1 MDVHEGR
8 QGWIPQ
14 VAIAV
19 VLVMGGVGACAKPSI
34 PGLQLR
40 AVPAGF
46 LYTANTD
53 AGRNAFPEREML
65 SRGVWYGDIESFQP
79 QSEIFVT
86 RYAGGIMLDEA
97 RAAREAQAGTYGH
110 PASID
115 YGAVAAVTIDGRP
128 GYAWLET
135 RYDEHRAV
143 RSLSYSAV
151 IPYDSVSYA
160 LEFSTS
166 APARLVPD
174 SLTRVVQSWG
184 AGKTVVLWGVI
195 KVVAAVLIGLAA
207 LLAYR
212 ARR

>member
-1 MDVHEGR
+1 M
-8 QGWIPQ
+8 
-14 VAIAV
+14 
-19 VLVMGGVGACAKPSI
+19 ACAKSSI

-40 AVPAGF
+40 GVPAGF

-53 AGRNAFPEREML
+53 AGRNAFPNREL
-65 SRGVWYGDIESFQP
+65 LGRGAWYGDTESFQP

-86 RYAGGIMLDEA
+86 RYAGVITRADA
-97 RAAREAQAGTYGH
+97 QAARDAQASLYGH

-115 YGAVAAVTIDGRP
+115 YGAVAPVTIDSRP

-135 RYDEHRAV
+135 RFDEHGAV

-151 IPYDSVSYA
+151 IPYDTVSYA

-166 APARLVPD
+166 AAVRLVPD
-174 SLTRVVQSWG
+174 SLTRVVRSWG
-184 AGKTVVLWGVI
+184 AGKTEVRWGLI
-195 KVVAAVLIGLAA
+195 KIAGLA
-207 LLAYR
+207 LLGLAGFLVYL